1 MVEFNGSK
9 VLKDQWLSKT
19 GGVQWTSLDAIYRT
33 ENPRVGGSI
42 PPLATIHMMILK
54 VVFRPHGLPCVENA
68 ALDQ

>member
-42 PPLATIHMMILK
+42 PPLATINLRVRTEHIGN
-54 VVFRPHGLPCVENA
+54 VSFRRNNL
-68 ALDQ
+68 